1 MSNINDKIRQ
11 IAKETEPELIHIRR
25 ELHQYPELGIDLPK
39 THEIISRELHKIPG
53 LKIREHAAGGYGLI
67 AELKGKKE
75 HGKNVLLRADIDA
88 LPLEEKVEST
98 YKSRHDGRMHACG
111 HDGHATWLI
120 GAAKILAQ
128 LTDEFGGCIRF
139 AFQPGEEVGLGADTM
154 IEEDKVLEDPKMDMA
169 FAAHGWPSV
178 ESGKIGIVRRYAF
191 GCVGDF
197 KVRIIG
203 KKGHASW
210 PEQTID
216 PIAAA
221 NEIYQHIPAILTRTI
236 SGTEPKI
243 MSVTYMQAGD
253 VNVRNIVSA

>member
-1 MSNINDKIRQ
+1 MYKIC
-11 IAKETEPELIHIRR
+11 
-25 ELHQYPELGIDLPK
+25 
-39 THEIISRELHKIPG
+39 IS
-53 LKIREHAAGGYGLI
+53 A
-67 AELKGKKE
+67 
-75 HGKNVLLRADIDA
+75 
-88 LPLEEKVEST
+88 
-98 YKSRHDGRMHACG
+98 
-111 HDGHATWLI
+111 
-120 GAAKILAQ
+120 
-128 LTDEFGGCIRF
+128 
-139 AFQPGEEVGLGADTM
+139 GEEVGLGADTM

-253 VNVRNIVSA
+253 VNVRNIIPQDCVFGGTMRAVKREVLEKMKTELEKR

>member
-1 MSNINDKIRQ
+1 MHKIR
-11 IAKETEPELIHIRR
+11 
-25 ELHQYPELGIDLPK
+25 
-39 THEIISRELHKIPG
+39 IS
-53 LKIREHAAGGYGLI
+53 A
-67 AELKGKKE
+67 
-75 HGKNVLLRADIDA
+75 
-88 LPLEEKVEST
+88 
-98 YKSRHDGRMHACG
+98 
-111 HDGHATWLI
+111 
-120 GAAKILAQ
+120 
-128 LTDEFGGCIRF
+128 
-139 AFQPGEEVGLGADTM
+139 GEEVGLGADTM

-236 SGTEPKI
+236 GGTEPKI

-253 VNVRNIVSA
+253 VNVRNIIPQDCVFGGTMRAVKEKFWKNENRTGKRDKRNLPGIRNFIRQISGFTGKCKERSGIIKRSEKVSSRCTWKGKCLYYRRR

>member
-216 PIAAA
+216 PIGQRMRFTS
-221 NEIYQHIPAILTRTI
+221 IFRQY
-236 SGTEPKI
+236 
-243 MSVTYMQAGD
+243 
-253 VNVRNIVSA
+253 